1 MEIMKPLSTV
11 GNNVPALLLMLKR
24 TSAVEEFV
32 TGFLMASAFFWKRTA
47 QVGYNQQQLYT
58 RIPIARLK
66 LAKQAFTAV
75 NTQVAQTSKMGSI
88 AFIYTLTATIERG

>member
-1 MEIMKPLSTV
+1 MVDYIVL
-11 GNNVPALLLMLKR
+11 ALLLIPKP
-24 TSAVEEFV
+24 TSDVEDNA
-32 TGFLMASAFFWKRTA
+32 TRLLMASAFFWKRTA